1 MSILSTDVSTWCAA
15 GVGCEPADSGPVL
28 HRDGRPPPARVH
40 RGDLLPRLRGH
51 LGGSLLPGVWQ
62 KAKQT

>member
-1 MSILSTDVSTWCAA
+1 MVISTCWAA
-15 GVGCEPADSGPVL
+15 GVGGEPADSGPVL

-51 LGGSLLPGVWQ
+51 LGGSILPGVRQ